1 MNSISGR
8 VMTRQSRRGVQD
20 LVVVA
25 IDFDPAR
32 FGRDPFAAS
41 DDTSTQGTIP
51 ADIDLLGLLILGE
64 IPWES
69 LQPQR
74 LGSVLT
80 DRLGRFTLHFEDDLF
95 RGEGADRAERRP
107 DVVLF
112 VLAPDSHSADSARGR
127 SYAERILYYSRPTRF
142 EAGRT
147 ESYVISLDEAL
158 LEEHGIPV
166 RPPVPEYTGDAAALS
181 ALLTSTQASREA
193 LHAVRS
199 DHFGRVLLPRLR
211 QVQEATPTLLR
222 ATLPADIRDS
232 TGFLGVR
239 FTDTD
244 LIDRLRLGFV
254 DFLDQ
259 HSAARASGRVYLTDQ
274 ELDELGVDRTALP
287 GGATILFSDLLDV
300 LDYEA
305 GPYRNRDLMT
315 QVRAR
320 RAVARLQEGVAPGGG
335 GTGSDEEEV
344 EPDVSAAQFRQ
355 TILNRL
361 DDQVA
366 ALRRAPGEEQPATD
380 LLRIKEIVRQ
390 IDMGGSIAEATA
402 IHDVNVLQIAFEPTW
417 TAAFDRDFEADVRRL
432 YRETTELDA
441 TYGLTLSDVATVD
454 DLNQFRSFLAEIEE
468 TGDYVADLEPVPPAI
483 IAVAPWITGGIW
495 NRLSESGQ
503 MAVSSIVAGL
513 HEVDDEFAD
522 PPTWGI
528 DDPARIADANGRIR
542 EIVERQS
549 SRPISRAE
557 ELALNLATRLSK
569 PYSFHYFAPG
579 TINYGL
585 MLTYRQSWTPRSYQ
599 VGRLADALPLAPGE
613 TRTFTTR
620 RKMVRK
626 RSRSSS
632 RSTDLKRMSETS
644 AVTRSELE
652 AMEKTAVAV
661 SNQLTAQGSFN
672 IGIGE
677 IGVTNQFSMNQS
689 RESQRL
695 HKTFSEIARKSSEES
710 RQEFQVEVEE
720 STEEEA
726 FTESVRRISN
736 PNQEITVTYLLY
748 ELERRFQIASRLQSV
763 QPVIAVALEMPAP
776 HEVDDAWIL
785 EHAWILRDVLLA
797 EELEI
802 GLDYVEEGRA
812 QDRMKLELYEATWRK
827 LNSLLEQTETE
838 FERLADLAR
847 RARNEVVSL
856 MDQEAGT
863 AEDTGSRVMRGIL
876 SGGLS
881 EVFGGGS
888 DSDEILEARREAA
901 EKALEYVE
909 SELSAAGE
917 ARAKARND
925 LQAAAD
931 RYAEALTEQT
941 TKDQAVAQLQL
952 HIRGHIHHYQH
963 EIWRRMDPDRRF
975 FSLYDKEVPFLDP
988 VEGTC
993 RIRPATPEELEEEI
1007 PGVRIDGELYVVEVT
1022 SPDPPPDFESL
1033 PRRRLVEIAD
1043 LDRPL
1048 GFRGNYAIFPLR
1060 MSSYL
1065 TEFMLVG
1072 FLDSYF
1078 GVRDPA
1084 MERGFTSSELLD
1096 YATEVWNDPVMELS
1110 DEDREALARLII
1122 EIAVRSPGNEAEV
1135 VLPTGQLFMEALKGD
1150 QALLESFKLAHR
1162 GLDVVAV
1169 EQDVLRARIE
1179 NLRLAQRVGMA
1190 EPQLDDP
1197 DVDKVVVVQGNSD
1210 VTVTDE

>member
-1 MNSISGR
+1 MNTVSGR
-8 VMTRQSRRGVQD
+8 VLGRPSMHGVPN

-32 FGRDPFAAS
+32 LGLDLGSDSNLSHGR
-41 DDTSTQGTIP
+41 GP
-51 ADIDLLGLLILGE
+51 ATRDVDLLGLLRLHE

-69 LQPQR
+69 VQPQR

-80 DRLGRFTLHFEDDLF
+80 DRLGRFSLSFEDDLF
-95 RGEGADRAERRP
+95 RGSGTDASERRP

-112 VLAPDSHSADSARGR
+112 VLAPDTHGDDARGR
-127 SYAERILYYSRPTRF
+127 SYEERVLFYTRPTRF

-147 ESYVISLDEAL
+147 ESYVITLDEEV
-158 LEEHGIPV
+158 LEERGIPV
-166 RPPVPEYTGDAAALS
+166 RRNGDGGGGGADGLRS
-181 ALLTSTQASREA
+181 ILLAQSLEDEA
-193 LHAVRS
+193 LRGVRS
-199 DHFGRVLLPRLR
+199 EHFGRIMLPRLT
-211 QVQEATPTLLR
+211 QVREATPTLLR

-232 TGFLGVR
+232 SGFLGLR
-239 FTDTD
+239 FTPEEA
-244 LIDRLRLGFV
+244 LGRLRAGM
-254 DFLDQ
+254 LDWFDR
-259 HSAARASGRVYLTDQ
+259 HEAARASGRVYLSDD
-274 ELDELGVDRTALP
+274 ELDELGVDRSLLP
-287 GGATILFSDLLDV
+287 GGAPLQFGDLLAL

-320 RAVARLQEGVAPGGG
+320 RAVAALSDTDADDGGAPGSGEDG
-335 GTGSDEEEV
+335 DP
-344 EPDVSAAQFRQ
+344 PDISVTDFRQ

-361 DDQVA
+361 GDQVS
-366 ALRRAPGEEQPATD
+366 ALERDRADAHPTSD
-380 LLRIKEIVRQ
+380 LLRIKEIARQ
-390 IDMGGSIAEATA
+390 LELGGGIADATA
-402 IHDVNVLQIAFEPTW
+402 IHDVNVLQIAFEPAW

-432 YRETTELDA
+432 YRQTTELDA
-441 TYGLTLSDVATVD
+441 TYGLTLSDVSTVD
-454 DLNQFRSFLAEIEE
+454 DLNQFRAFLADIEE

-483 IAVAPWITGGIW
+483 LAVAPWLTGGMW
-495 NRLSESGQ
+495 NRLSDTGKS
-503 MAVSSIVAGL
+503 AVSSLVAGL
-513 HEVDDEFAD
+513 HEVDDEFAE

-528 DDPARIADANGRIR
+528 DSPERVAEASRRIR
-542 EIVERQS
+542 EIVERHMTQ
-549 SRPISRAE
+549 PISRAE
-557 ELALNLATRLSK
+557 ELALNLATRLSQ

-620 RKMVRK
+620 RRVVEK
-626 RSRSSS
+626 RARSSS
-632 RSTDLKRMSETS
+632 RKTDLKRLDEATS
-644 AVTRSELE
+644 VTRAEME
-652 AMEKTAVAV
+652 AMEKTSMAV

-720 STEEEA
+720 STEEE
-726 FTESVRRISN
+726 FFSESVRRISN
-736 PNQEITVTYLLY
+736 PNQELTVTYLLY
-748 ELERRFQIASRLQSV
+748 ELERRFRIASQLHAV
-763 QPVIAVALEMPAP
+763 QPVIVVALQMPAP
-776 HEVDDAWIL
+776 HEINDAWIL

-797 EELEI
+797 EELEVGI
-802 GLDYVEEGRA
+802 DYVEQGRA
-812 QDRMKLELYEATWRK
+812 QDRMQLELYEATYRK
-827 LNSLLEQTETE
+827 LHALVERAETE

-847 RARNEVVSL
+847 RGRDEVIAL
-856 MDQEAGT
+856 MNAEAGE
-863 AEDTGSRVMRGIL
+863 AEDEASRVARGIL

-881 EVFGGGS
+881 EIFGGGS
-888 DSDEILEARREAA
+888 DSDEILKARREAA

-909 SELSAAGE
+909 SELSGAAE
-917 ARAKARND
+917 ARAKATSD

-931 RYAEALTEQT
+931 RYGEALTEQAA
-941 TKDQAVAQLQL
+941 KDQAVAQLQL
-952 HIRGHIHHYQH
+952 HIRGHIHYYQH
-963 EIWRRMDPDRRF
+963 EIWRRMDHDRLF

-988 VEGTC
+988 MEGTC
-993 RIRPATPEELEEEI
+993 RVRPATPEEVEEEV
-1007 PGVRIDGELYVVEVT
+1007 PGVRIDGDLYVVEIT
-1022 SPDPPPDFESL
+1022 SPDPPPDFDSL
-1033 PRRRLVEIAD
+1033 PRRRLVEVAD

-1060 MSSYL
+1060 TSSYL
-1065 TEFMLVG
+1065 TDFMLVG

-1078 GVRDPA
+1078 GIRDPA
-1084 MERGFTSSELLD
+1084 MDSAWTSSELLD
-1096 YATEVWNDPVMELS
+1096 YAREVWEDPVMELD
-1110 DEDREALARLII
+1110 DEDRERLARMIV
-1122 EIAVRSPGNEAEV
+1122 EGSVRSPGNEVEV

-1169 EQDVLRARIE
+1169 EQDVLRSRLE
-1179 NLRLAQRVGMA
+1179 NLRLAQRIGME
-1190 EPQLDDP
+1190 EPELDDP
-1197 DVDKVVVVQGNSD
+1197 DADKVIVVRGD
-1210 VTVTDE
+1210 ADITVTDE